1 MAKRSIEINESAKLN
16 TAITTQSA
24 EEKTTFDMSLR
35 NMPKAL
41 REKFK
46 RLKAEG
52 KTTGSMNDYMRRAF
66 MEQLKRDD
74 I

>member
-1 MAKRSIEINESAKLN
+1 MTKRSIGKTEEAKLSTVE
-16 TAITTQSA
+16 TASVA

-46 RLKAEG
+46 RLKYEG
-52 KTTGSMNDYMRRAF
+52 KVTGSMNDYMRRAF

>member
-1 MAKRSIEINESAKLN
+1 MAKRSIEINETAKLN
-16 TAITTQSA
+16 TASTPA
-24 EEKTTFDMSLR
+24 EGKTTFDMSLR

>member
-1 MAKRSIEINESAKLN
+1 MARNIKLNEEAKLT
-16 TAITTQSA
+16 TASA
-24 EEKTTFDMSLR
+24 PTEEKTTFDMSLR

-46 RLKAEG
+46 RLKTEG
-52 KTTGSMNDYMRRAF
+52 KVTGSMNDYMRRAF

>member
-1 MAKRSIEINESAKLN
+1 MIKRSIGKTEEAKLSTVE
-16 TAITTQSA
+16 TASA
-24 EEKTTFDMSLR
+24 SEEKTTFDMSLR

-46 RLKAEG
+46 RLKSEG
-52 KTTGSMNDYMRRAF
+52 KVTGSMNDYMRRAF

>member
-1 MAKRSIEINESAKLN
+1 MAKRSIEINESAKLH
-16 TAITTQSA
+16 TATTQSV

-41 REKFK
+41 RDKFK

-66 MEQLKRDD
+66 MDQLKRDD

>member
-1 MAKRSIEINESAKLN
+1 MARSIKLNEYAKL
-16 TAITTQSA
+16 TTEVSGT

-52 KTTGSMNDYMRRAF
+52 KITGSMNDYMRRSF

>member
-1 MAKRSIEINESAKLN
+1 MARAIKVNESAKLS
-16 TAITTQSA
+16 TDVLDTGG
-24 EEKTTFDMSLR
+24 KVTFDMSLR
-35 NMPKAL
+35 KMPKAL

-52 KTTGSMNDYMRRAF
+52 KVTGSMNDYMRRAF

>member
-1 MAKRSIEINESAKLN
+1 MAKRSIEINETAKLN
-16 TAITTQSA
+16 TAATPAA
-24 EEKTTFDMSLR
+24 EGKTTFDMSLR